1 MYFWCMH
8 RSCHD
13 CVVMDMNI
21 SRPEISSISIPLDAF
36 LKTVQASGRRAY
48 SIFKEGFPN
57 NVANGAVITICAIGR
72 YQNIKGLDL
81 AGIEIEDLIVLRMSG
96 HNKPTSDRT
105 ANRVFECG
113 VLSVRVAINFF
124 KTVTT

>member
-1 MYFWCMH
+1 MH
-8 RSCHD
+8 SSSHD
-13 CVVMDMNI
+13 CIVMDMNI
-21 SRPEISSISIPLDAF
+21 SGPQISLIPIPLNAF
-36 LKTVQASGRRAY
+36 LKTIQASGGRAY
-48 SIFKEGFPN
+48 SIFKKGFPN
-57 NVANGAVITICAIGR
+57 NVANGTLITICAIGR

-81 AGIEIEDLIVLRMSG
+81 ARIEIEDLIVLRMSG

-124 KTVTT
+124 KTVIT